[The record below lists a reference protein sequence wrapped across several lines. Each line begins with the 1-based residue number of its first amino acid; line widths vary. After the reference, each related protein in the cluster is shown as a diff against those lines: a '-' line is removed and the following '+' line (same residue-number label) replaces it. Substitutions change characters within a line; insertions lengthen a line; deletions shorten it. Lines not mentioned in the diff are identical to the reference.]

1 MWLLSNGIKL
11 AIALLVVIWASLP
24 EAHAQVQKEP
34 FVTKAPQVL
43 LIDHDSGTVLLAK
56 NPDKNIAPASLAKLM
71 TAELVFHALKE
82 NRIRLD
88 TTYTVSEYAW
98 RTGGAPSRTS
108 TMFAA
113 LKSSISVEDLLQ
125 GMIVQAANDGAIIL
139 AEGLAGNEQSFVEM
153 MNNRAVEL
161 GLSNSRF
168 VNSTGLPAPEQTV
181 TLSDL
186 LRLAQHIYTTYP
198 EFYKFYSQPNF
209 TWNKIFQRNRNPLL
223 ALDIGADGLATGYTE
238 DSGYAL
244 VGSAAKNGRR
254 LFLAMSGLATIKE
267 REEEAK
273 KLVDWGMS
281 AFDEV
286 QIFSAEDIVGDA
298 EVFGGSQATVPLKV
312 ENEVSLLLPKDGREK
327 LKASLIYEGP
337 LQAPFA
343 AGIRV
348 GTVQFELDGATVR
361 ELPVVT
367 ARAVQEGTLSQKARS
382 AALELATGWM
392 RKYL

>member
-139 AEGLAGNEQSFVEM
+139 AEGLAGNEQSFAEM

-168 VNSTGLPAPEQTV
+168 VNSTGLPAPGQTV

-348 GTVQFELDGATVR
+348 GTVQFELDGAIVR

>member
-11 AIALLVVIWASLP
+11 AIALLVVIWVSLP

-139 AEGLAGNEQSFVEM
+139 AEGLAGNEQSFAEM

-168 VNSTGLPAPEQTV
+168 VNSTGLPAPGQTV

-343 AGIRV
+343 AGIHV
-348 GTVQFELDGATVR
+348 GTVQFELDGAIVR

>member
-43 LIDHDSGTVLLAK
+43 LIDHDSGTVLLTK

-82 NRIRLD
+82 SRIRLD

-139 AEGLAGNEQSFVEM
+139 AEGLAGNEQSFAEM

-168 VNSTGLPAPEQTV
+168 VNSTGLPAPGQTV

-348 GTVQFELDGATVR
+348 GTVQFELDGAIVR

-367 ARAVQEGTLSQKARS
+367 ARAVQEGTLSQKALS

>member
-348 GTVQFELDGATVR
+348 GTVQFELDGAIVR

>member
-24 EAHAQVQKEP
+24 EAHAQAQKEP

-139 AEGLAGNEQSFVEM
+139 AEGLAGNEQSFAEM

-168 VNSTGLPAPEQTV
+168 VNSTGLPAPGQTV

-348 GTVQFELDGATVR
+348 GTVQFELDGAIVR

-367 ARAVQEGTLSQKARS
+367 AKAVQEGTLSQKARS
-382 AALELATGWM
+382 AALELATGWL

>member
-24 EAHAQVQKEP
+24 EAHAQAQKEP

-139 AEGLAGNEQSFVEM
+139 AEGLAGNEQSFAEM

-168 VNSTGLPAPEQTV
+168 VNSTGLPAPGQTV

-348 GTVQFELDGATVR
+348 GTVEFELDGAIVR

-367 ARAVQEGTLSQKARS
+367 AKAVQEGTLSQKARS

>member
-139 AEGLAGNEQSFVEM
+139 AEGLAGNEQSFAEM

-348 GTVQFELDGATVR
+348 GTVQFELDGAIVR

>member
-43 LIDHDSGTVLLAK
+43 LIDHDSGTVLLTK

-82 NRIRLD
+82 SRIRLD

-139 AEGLAGNEQSFVEM
+139 AEGLAGNEQSFAEM

-348 GTVQFELDGATVR
+348 GTVQFELDGAIVR

-367 ARAVQEGTLSQKARS
+367 ARAVQEGTLSQKALS

>member
-1 MWLLSNGIKL
+1 MRLLSKGIKY
-11 AIALLVVIWASLP
+11 AVVLLVVIWAGLHHV
-24 EAHAQVQKEP
+24 HAQPQKVP
-34 FVTKAPQVL
+34 FATKAPQVL

-71 TAELVFHALKE
+71 TAELIFNALKE
-82 NRIRLD
+82 KRVSLD
-88 TTYTVSEYAW
+88 TTYQVSEYAW

-113 LKSSISVEDLLQ
+113 IKSSISVGDLLQ

-139 AEGLAGNEQSFVEM
+139 AEGLAGNEQSFAEM

-168 VNSTGLPAPEQTV
+168 VNSTGLPAPGQTV

-186 LRLAQHIYTTYP
+186 LKLAQHIYTTYP
-198 EFYKFYSQPNF
+198 QFYKYYSQPDF

-238 DSGYAL
+238 ESGYAL
-244 VGSAAKNGRR
+244 VGSAEKNGRR
-254 LFLAMSGLATIKE
+254 LFLAMSGHASIKE

-273 KLVDWGMS
+273 RLIDWGMT

-298 EVFGGSQATVPLKV
+298 EVFGGNFATVPLKV
-312 ENEVSLLLPKDGREK
+312 ENAVSLLLPKDGPEK

-337 LQAPFA
+337 LQAPFD
-343 AGIRV
+343 AGIHV
-348 GTVQFELDGATVR
+348 GTVQFELDGAVVR
-361 ELPVVT
+361 ELPVAT
-367 ARAVQEGTLSQKARS
+367 AKAVQEGTLSQKALS
-382 AALELATGWM
+382 AVWELTTGWL

>member
-139 AEGLAGNEQSFVEM
+139 AEGLAGNEQSFAEM

-168 VNSTGLPAPEQTV
+168 VNSTGLPAPGQTV

>member
-168 VNSTGLPAPEQTV
+168 VNSTGLPAPGQTV

-348 GTVQFELDGATVR
+348 GTVQFELDGAIVR

-367 ARAVQEGTLSQKARS
+367 AKAVQEGTLSQKARS

>member
-139 AEGLAGNEQSFVEM
+139 AEGLAGNEQSFAEM

-382 AALELATGWM
+382 AALELATGWL

>member
-43 LIDHDSGTVLLAK
+43 LIDHDSGTVLLTK

-82 NRIRLD
+82 SRIRLD

-139 AEGLAGNEQSFVEM
+139 AEGLAGNEQSFAEM

-168 VNSTGLPAPEQTV
+168 VNSTGLPAPGQTV

>member
-1 MWLLSNGIKL
+1 
-11 AIALLVVIWASLP
+11 
-24 EAHAQVQKEP
+24 
-34 FVTKAPQVL
+34 
-43 LIDHDSGTVLLAK
+43 
-56 NPDKNIAPASLAKLM
+56 
-71 TAELVFHALKE
+71 
-82 NRIRLD
+82 
-88 TTYTVSEYAW
+88 
-98 RTGGAPSRTS
+98 
-108 TMFAA
+108 
-113 LKSSISVEDLLQ
+113 
-125 GMIVQAANDGAIIL
+125 NDGAIIL
-139 AEGLAGNEQSFVEM
+139 AEGLAGNEQSFAEM

-168 VNSTGLPAPEQTV
+168 VNSTGLPAPGQTV

-348 GTVQFELDGATVR
+348 GTVQFELDGAIVR

-367 ARAVQEGTLSQKARS
+367 AKAVQEGTLSQKARS
-382 AALELATGWM
+382 AALELATGWL

>member
-43 LIDHDSGTVLLAK
+43 LIDHDSGTVLLTK

-82 NRIRLD
+82 SRIRLD